1 MRDGRIVNVGSNK
14 QIQPLAGSQTRLIDL
29 AGKMVMPG
37 LIDSHTHPL
46 GAAMTARLLG
56 LGWIER
62 GSRRRAVRVTPAGQE
77 GLAATFGW
85 SLEG

>member
-1 MRDGRIVNVGSNK
+1 VRWSEAAAASSAPAWTGTERKPHLNG
-14 QIQPLAGSQTRLIDL
+14 A
-29 AGKMVMPG
+29 
-37 LIDSHTHPL
+37 L

-62 GSRRRAVRVTPAGQE
+62 GSRRRAVEVTPAGRE

-85 SLEG
+85 SLGG